1 MAKTELIDA
10 IFNIRIVSG
19 TIRMDLMNISGQ
31 NEDKTFNFEKILKSQ

>member
-19 TIRMDLMNISGQ
+19 TIRMDLMNISG
-31 NEDKTFNFEKILKSQ
+31 NEDKTFNFLKKF